1 MSAEDR
7 LKALKSQLAS
17 YKARYA
23 PGHPDIV
30 NAERE
35 VAGLEKEVNGNDD
48 GQRHRASTG

>member
-7 LKALKSQLAS
+7 LKALKSQLAG

-35 VAGLEKEVNGNDD
+35 IAGLGKAGEV
-48 GQRHRASTG
+48 R